1 MDTNTHIQQLL
12 EKFILNKCSKTEIDD
27 LLILL
32 KKSKDP
38 ENFPEVEE
46 VLFLINETPNLHEN
60 KSQEIYNIIQNRIQQ
75 DKTNTPKPYRKRRNF
90 QKFAAITLIFT
101 VILLIGYLFN
111 QNTFTS
117 TIEIPIGK
125 QQSVSIVLQ
134 DGSVKDLTSQKNI
147 NIKDLKGNIIGNK
160 IGNKLIYNNIFS
172 ETLAFNS
179 LTVPAGKNFELQLS
193 DSTRVNLNSGTTI
206 KYPINFSNQKERNV
220 YITGEAYFKV
230 AKDKKH
236 PFIVHCNKLNVQ
248 VLGTEFNVSSYPEDP
263 ITDVVLVEG
272 SVALYV
278 LPNKEA
284 NTILK
289 PEFKASFDKQTQLI
303 SKYPVITNT
312 YTCWI
317 SGELVFKNMTF
328 DNILKKLERH
338 YNIDIVNTNKELG
351 KEEFNARF
359 KNEPIG
365 KILNYFKTTYG
376 INFSIENNKIII
388 K

>member
-12 EKFILNKCSKTEIDD
+12 QKFILNKCSKIEIDD

-32 KKSKDP
+32 KKSKTP

-46 VLFLINETPNLHEN
+46 VLLLINEKPVIQDNQ
-60 KSQEIYNIIQNRIQQ
+60 SQEIYSIIQNKIAQ
-75 DKTNTPKPYRKRRNF
+75 NNKPAVKPHRKRRIL
-90 QKFAAITLIFT
+90 QRYAAIAIIFIGIIFT
-101 VILLIGYLFN
+101 NYLFN
-111 QNTFTS
+111 QENYKS
-117 TIEIPIGK
+117 TIQIPIGK
-125 QQSVSIVLQ
+125 EQLVSIVLQ
-134 DGSVKDLTSQKNI
+134 DGSVKYLTSLKNGL
-147 NIKDLKGNIIGNK
+147 IKDIKGNSIGNK
-160 IGNKLIYNNIFS
+160 TGNKLVYNNSFS
-172 ETLAFNS
+172 GPLAFNS

-193 DSTRVNLNSGTTI
+193 DGTAVNLNSGTTI

-236 PFIVHCNKLNVQ
+236 PFIVHSNKLNVQ
-248 VLGTEFNVSSYPEDP
+248 VLGTQFNVSSYPEDNVA
-263 ITDVVLVEG
+263 DVVLVEG
-272 SVALYV
+272 SVELYIS
-278 LPNKEA
+278 PNREA
-284 NTILK
+284 STILK
-289 PEFKASFDKQTQLI
+289 PEFKASYDKQTQLI

-359 KNEPIG
+359 KNEPVE
-365 KILNYFKTTYG
+365 KILDYFKTTYG
-376 INFSIENNKIII
+376 IHFIIQDNKIII